1 MEGQNLVVH
10 FNLRF
15 DPRQLEVGTP
25 DLMTVLSKEIALEES
40 KYLANITIDPK
51 SLDIKGEPYFDN
63 SN

>member
-1 MEGQNLVVH
+1 MVH

-15 DPRQLEVGTP
+15 DPRQLEVGAS

-40 KYLANITIDPK
+40 HYLSNLTIDPN

-63 SN
+63 HN

>member
-25 DLMTVLSKEIALEES
+25 DLMIVLSKEIALEES

-51 SLDIKGEPYFDN
+51 SLDIKG
-63 SN
+63 